1 MRLSQVFHFKHKRI
15 YALPTGL
22 GVVFFALLGI
32 AFSLSAFFH
41 DPLEQWFCFLMIF
54 FTLIHLLEASEPFRS
69 VDLEIPPF
77 DPFFARRMQSLR
89 VVLHNSSKSRCQP
102 LWLKFDG
109 DSEWVRVSS
118 LEAHGRETVF
128 MPLYTDQK
136 GSYRI
141 PSVEIKS
148 IPRSGLFRFWKHLE
162 VEKFFFVMPEPIDW
176 GVNWDQAVKQPD
188 SSSDRSALEEIRDP
202 RLLHRRDEKL
212 FLKTGLS
219 FLRMTEREVHAQS
232 LSLSW
237 ASLSGLSST
246 QKEEQFSFWLERVE
260 KFPGMNG
267 NEVKVATPFFT
278 GSIIE
283 GRFDW
288 SRLKLDFFKWSLNG

>member
-1 MRLSQVFHFKHKRI
+1 
-15 YALPTGL
+15 
-22 GVVFFALLGI
+22 
-32 AFSLSAFFH
+32 
-41 DPLEQWFCFLMIF
+41 
-54 FTLIHLLEASEPFRS
+54 
-69 VDLEIPPF
+69 
-77 DPFFARRMQSLR
+77 
-89 VVLHNSSKSRCQP
+89 
-102 LWLKFDG
+102 
-109 DSEWVRVSS
+109 
-118 LEAHGRETVF
+118 
-128 MPLYTDQK
+128 
-136 GSYRI
+136 
-141 PSVEIKS
+141 
-148 IPRSGLFRFWKHLE
+148 
-162 VEKFFFVMPEPIDW
+162 MPEPIDW